1 MRFKAGGR
9 RGART
14 FRRPIHRYRVSDHL
28 HPGCDVTQTDPF
40 SISSDTRSASAS
52 PRDPAFFQDPYSF
65 YSALHLGTP
74 TFHWDDYGHRCFAGF
89 RDVNALL
96 RDKRFG
102 RQILHVATREELG
115 FPPPKEHT
123 QAFDLTEKY
132 SLLSIE
138 PPAHTRLRTLVNRAF
153 VSRHVEQ
160 LRPRIERLANE
171 LIDSFE
177 PEDTVELIHAYAA
190 PIPAII
196 IAEMIGL
203 PAEMAMQLV
212 RWSNTMVQMYMFG
225 VTYDKELEAERA
237 SVEFMD
243 YLAGVIAER
252 RRSPREDL
260 LTHML
265 TAEVDGERLSDD
277 EVVSTAIL
285 LLNAGHEATVH
296 TTGNAVKSILES
308 GLDPRSLFATEA
320 QTEATVE
327 ECLRFDAPLHMFTR
341 YALSDV
347 TLDGGESFR
356 KGEVIGLMLGAAN
369 RDPKRFAQ
377 ANTFDPFRT
386 DGAHVS
392 FGAGIHFC
400 IGAPLARIELQVAL
414 ATLFRRLPGLKLSG
428 EPRYNNVYHFHGL
441 ERLDVSW

>member
-1 MRFKAGGR
+1 MNEHAPAFAISAADR
-9 RGART
+9 R
-14 FRRPIHRYRVSDHL
+14 
-28 HPGCDVTQTDPF
+28 
-40 SISSDTRSASAS
+40 ASAR
-52 PRDPAFFQDPYSF
+52 PRDAAFYQDPYAF

-74 TFHWDDYGHRCFAGF
+74 TFLWEDYGHWCFTGF
-89 RDVNALL
+89 REVNSLL

-102 RQILHVATREELG
+102 REILHVATREELG
-115 FPPPKEHT
+115 WPPPKPHT
-123 QAFDLTEKY
+123 AAFDLTEKY
-132 SLLSIE
+132 SLLALE

-153 VSRHVEQ
+153 VSRNVAQ
-160 LRPRIERLANE
+160 LRPRIERLADEMVDRLEPEGGTE
-171 LIDSFE
+171 LIRNF
-177 PEDTVELIHAYAA
+177 AA
-190 PIPAII
+190 PIPAVI

-203 PAEMAMQLV
+203 PAEMAGQLV
-212 RWSNTMVQMYMFG
+212 SWSNRMVQMYMYG
-225 VTYDKELEAERA
+225 VTHETELDANQA
-237 SVEFMD
+237 SADFMA
-243 YLAGVIAER
+243 YLREVIAER
-252 RRSPREDL
+252 RKAPKEDL

-265 TAEVDGERLSDD
+265 TSEVDGQKLSED
-277 EVVSTAIL
+277 EVMSTAIL

-296 TTGNAVKSILES
+296 TTGNAVKTILES
-308 GLDPRSLFATEA
+308 GLDPKTLFATPE

-347 TLDGGESFR
+347 TLDSGQSFR

-369 RDPKRFAQ
+369 RDPTRFKDADS
-377 ANTFDPFRT
+377 FDPFRT
-386 DGAHVS
+386 DGQNVS

-414 ATLFRRLPGLKLSG
+414 STLFRRLPSLRLEG